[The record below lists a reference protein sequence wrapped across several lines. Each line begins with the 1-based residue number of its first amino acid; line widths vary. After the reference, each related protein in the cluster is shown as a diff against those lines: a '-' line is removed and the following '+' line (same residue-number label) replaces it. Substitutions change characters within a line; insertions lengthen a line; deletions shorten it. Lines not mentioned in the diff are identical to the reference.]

1 MVYVFFFFFIFKLTI
16 CILFQVLWADFL
28 LRSKKQWDFIALYLS
43 LSVLITI
50 KTDKLLFFFCSGMEM
65 GAKPYRHIML
75 LCCTAYIF
83 FLMEML

>member
-1 MVYVFFFFFIFKLTI
+1 MVYVFFLFFFKLTI

-65 GAKPYRHIML
+65 GGQAL
-75 LCCTAYIF
+75 
-83 FLMEML
+83 